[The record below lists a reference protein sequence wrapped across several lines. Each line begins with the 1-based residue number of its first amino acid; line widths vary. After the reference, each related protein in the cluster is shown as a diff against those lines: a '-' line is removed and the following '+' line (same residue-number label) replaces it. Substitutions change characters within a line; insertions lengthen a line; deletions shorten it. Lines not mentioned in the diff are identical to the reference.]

1 MARTYTKEMDGL
13 PPNPPEPGSTGD
25 QSEEPSRRP
34 RTNRSTKETRSSTA
48 KAAGTRQRAA
58 DQTAATTRSPARSR
72 GTVKASSSE
81 VDADGLTTP
90 AARRRASGRSVPA
103 PVRPPLD
110 EEDDFDDTDL
120 IDDTDLSEPVPYI
133 TTSGGRH
140 PAPRLVTIL
149 VGLVVVILA
158 LSVVFLGRRVLQ
170 QNHLNSLRS
179 SALAD
184 ANQYGTYV
192 SSYDYRN
199 LTAPTSPYVLAEQ
212 NATPAFRAK
221 LQSVESSFD
230 SALKQ
235 LDSTSS
241 GKVVGA
247 GVSSVTTSQAK
258 AVLFIQQT
266 TSSSV
271 QKKPVTQP
279 LWLQMTLVRQHGKWL
294 ISDITADT

>member
-1 MARTYTKEMDGL
+1 MAPL
-13 PPNPPEPGSTGD
+13 
-25 QSEEPSRRP
+25 
-34 RTNRSTKETRSSTA
+34 
-48 KAAGTRQRAA
+48 
-58 DQTAATTRSPARSR
+58 
-72 GTVKASSSE
+72 
-81 VDADGLTTP
+81 
-90 AARRRASGRSVPA
+90 
-103 PVRPPLD
+103 LD
-110 EEDDFDDTDL
+110 EEDELDDEDRFDAADL
-120 IDDTDLSEPVPYI
+120 IDDTDLGAPVPYI

-158 LSVVFLGRRVLQ
+158 LSVVFLGRAVLQ
-170 QNHLNSLRS
+170 QDHLNSLRS

-184 ANQYGTYV
+184 ATQYGAYV

-199 LTAPTSPYVLAEQ
+199 LTAPTSPYILAEQ